1 MFRFRCT
8 LLKRMIYLIFD
19 HGRKGAVFLTEEQI
33 LTILESLRNGTEK
46 QVTIQKDD
54 FLTFRSILVKQDDFK
69 YFRGIA
75 KHRGDVIFEY
85 LKEARS

>member
-1 MFRFRCT
+1 MV
-8 LLKRMIYLIFD
+8 YLIFED
-19 HGRKGAVFLTEEQI
+19 GCKGAVYLTEEQI

-54 FLTFRSILVKQDDFK
+54 FLTFRSILVNQDDFK

-75 KHRGDVIFEY
+75 KHGGDVIFEY
-85 LKEARS
+85 LTEARS

>member
-1 MFRFRCT
+1 M
-8 LLKRMIYLIFD
+8 
-19 HGRKGAVFLTEEQI
+19 TEEQI

-54 FLTFRSILVKQDDFK
+54 FLTFRSILVNQDDFK

-75 KHRGDVIFEY
+75 KHGGHVIFEY
-85 LKEARS
+85 LTEARS

>member
-1 MFRFRCT
+1 
-8 LLKRMIYLIFD
+8 MIYLIFD
-19 HGRKGAVFLTEEQI
+19 DGCKGAVYLTEEQM

-54 FLTFRSILVKQDDFK
+54 FLTFRSILVNQDDFK

-75 KHRGDVIFEY
+75 KHGGDVIFEY
-85 LKEARS
+85 LTEARS